1 MFAVSYSN
9 SSQTIKKNTKTEKPT
24 KMSNKQK
31 RKQKFKTVKRVWNA
45 GTVYKAPSIV
55 CQIRCHEKTR

>member
-1 MFAVSYSN
+1 
-9 SSQTIKKNTKTEKPT
+9 
-24 KMSNKQK
+24 MSNKQK

-55 CQIRCHEKTR
+55 CQIRQMRKLNEFETAEHLNKPLSFDYRVTWTKF